1 MGLLD
6 YVIVLFLVLHSGCIS
21 LHCHQQCKKVH
32 FSPHPWWHL
41 LFIEFLIVA
50 ILIGVRWYL
59 IIFLICI
66 SPVIS
71 DIEHLFMCLLPSLC
85 LWWNLCSDLLNI
97 WLGYLFSFVMSCMSC
112 LCILEI
118 NPLFA
123 MFFFPFWGVSF
134 CLVYGFLCFFF
145 FSSVQFLC
153 F

>member
-1 MGLLD
+1 MGLLG

-85 LWWNLCSDLLNI
+85 LWWNLCSDLNI
-97 WLGYLFSFVMSCMSC
+97 WLGYLFSFVLSCMSC